1 MANIDYSKND
11 FIDINNQLFRRSR
24 NNIGENATPIKNIVD
39 DGKAKDN
46 LQIYGSEFINNLNQI
61 NYTLDQIETYLFIP
75 SKVVKTKGNQ
85 IVVSDDGGD
94 GGTGETETIAITP
107 TTPLSVIKAPT
118 KPLDSL
124 PIELEEG
131 TSSESLEFFNIMIAK
146 LKSRIK
152 ERRNKVLATGVED
165 PIIDELED
173 KLEDMEN
180 RRDTLYPSQTTS
192 DVLDADVDVVDTVVD
207 VVDTVV
213 DDIGDDTNF
222 RVNPDLNFTLE
233 QLDIIIPRYEIALKK
248 EARKSLSTGQVSPDI
263 QDIEDELDFLYQKR
277 DLIEEQM
284 KQYRDLSN
292 LTDTEQTMK
301 NIEAIMKISQG
312 LEEKERL
319 TEQEKQAKLE
329 SDKLLNKIA
338 DGYYGYLKDD
348 ALKNLELQREA
359 DNLRKKVEMIS
370 EMKRQTE
377 GKELSKKK
385 LKEAKKMEL
394 PFSVED
400 TYPPMKLNES
410 LNALIKKE
418 QTNIGKPELSVKD
431 IQKLLKSLGF
441 NTNFV
446 NKLNSRPKIDE
457 YVKNYDESSG
467 TFGSGR
473 YRGGAKKDRLQVDV
487 VRDAISSNPKFKLT
501 GVKKDLLRLEGINQS
516 DRNAIS
522 LFNKNTTK
530 GDVLSFLDTVQA
542 KQSKPST
549 LQPSTT
555 EPLVLSENPE
565 EFEPLPEQPKD
576 NAVANLEVAK
586 KLDKILV
593 KLTNMGQNTPVPS
606 YLSKVA
612 ELITSLIQFI
622 GRTTSLYIT
631 RIKKNLNYLDEEQV
645 KLIYNA
651 NELMK
656 SKLEMLKSYSDM
668 SGALIKQTLY
678 KQLEKELS
686 GLYNQIN
693 DSIRNYTKLKD
704 YTIFSKVGSGRSFGT
719 DRMVGGY
726 FIQSDN
732 PFITHST
739 TKRFL

>member
-24 NNIGENATPIKNIVD
+24 NNISENAIPIRNMDSANSENAKN
-39 DGKAKDN
+39 N
-46 LQIYGSEFINNLNQI
+46 LQIYGSELINNLNQI
-61 NYTLDQIETYLFIP
+61 NYTLEQVETYLFVP
-75 SKVVKTKGNQ
+75 SKIVKGKVNQ
-85 IVVSDDGGD
+85 IVVSDDDGD
-94 GGTGETETIAITP
+94 GGKGEPKTITITQ
-107 TTPLSVIKAPT
+107 TTPLSVIKAPL
-118 KPLDSL
+118 KPLDTQ
-124 PIELEEG
+124 PIDLEED
-131 TSSESLEFFNIMIAK
+131 TSLEVFNILIAR
-146 LKSRIK
+146 LKSRIR
-152 ERRNKVLATGVED
+152 ERINKVQSTGVDD
-165 PIIDELED
+165 PEIDDLED
-173 KLEDMEN
+173 KLEDLEK
-180 RRDTLYPSQTTS
+180 RKDTLYPSGTTTS
-192 DVLDADVDVVDTVVD
+192 DVLDADVDDF
-207 VVDTVV
+207 
-213 DDIGDDTNF
+213 GDDVNF

-233 QLDIIIPRYEIALKK
+233 QLNIIIPRYEKAIKK
-248 EARKSLSTGQVSPDI
+248 RVSKSLATGQLSSFSEDVD
-263 QDIEDELDFLYQKR
+263 DELDFLKGKR
-277 DLIEEQM
+277 LLIEEQI
-284 KQYRDLSN
+284 KQYSDMTNLSN
-292 LTDTEQTMK
+292 TEETMK
-301 NIEAIMKISQG
+301 NIEAIMQITQE
-312 LEEKERL
+312 LEEKEKL

-338 DGYYGYLKDD
+338 DGYYGVLRDD
-348 ALKNLELQREA
+348 ALRNLELQREA
-359 DNLRKKVEMIS
+359 DILRKRS
-370 EMKRQTE
+370 ELLLGIQRQTE

-385 LKEAKKMEL
+385 LKEAKKTEL

-400 TYPPMKLNES
+400 TYPPIKLNES
-410 LNALIKKE
+410 LNTLIKME
-418 QTNIGKPELSVKD
+418 QSKIGKSELSVKD
-431 IQKLLKSLGF
+431 TQKFLKSLGF
-441 NTNFV
+441 DTGFI
-446 NKLNSRPKIDE
+446 NKLNSRPKIEE
-457 YVKNYDESSG
+457 YIKNYDESSG
-467 TFGSGR
+467 TFGAGR
-473 YRGGAKKDRLQVDV
+473 YRGGAKKDKLQVDI
-487 VRDAISSNPKFKLT
+487 VRDAISSKPKFKLT
-501 GVKKDLLRLEGINQS
+501 GVKKDLLRLEGIDQS

-530 GDVLSFLDTVQA
+530 DDVLSFLDTVQA
-542 KQSKPST
+542 KQSKPSQLPIT
-549 LQPSTT
+549 D
-555 EPLVLSENPE
+555 PLVLSENPE
-565 EFEPLPEQPKD
+565 EFEPLPEQAKD

-593 KLTNMGQNTPVPS
+593 KVTNMGQNTPVPS

-645 KLIYNA
+645 KLIYSA

-656 SKLEMLKSYSDM
+656 SKLGMLKSYSDM

-704 YTIFSKVGSGRSFGT
+704 YTIFSKVGAGRSFGT